1 MTCAACAASVE
12 KAITGDSNVKNVQVN
27 FATNTAQLIL
37 QEEANLNNLAKLV
50 KARGYELVISSD
62 ANIREDSGL
71 SRLRNQLYLTLPI
84 TVIVVILS
92 MFIGGFEYKN
102 LVLFILTA
110 LVLTLGGGSFYKS
123 AWRQLKVKSANMDT
137 LVALGTG
144 SAFLF
149 AEINTFWP
157 ELIISESGH
166 QLIYFE
172 SAAVIIAF
180 ILLGKYLEERAM
192 FKTLNAIKVS
202 TNCPL
207 KA

>member
-1 MTCAACAASVE
+1 MSSVLKTVTLPVKGMTCAACAASVE

-84 TVIVVILS
+84 TEFVVLS

-102 LVLFILTA
+102 LVIFILIA
-110 LVLTLGGGSFYKS
+110 LVLTS
-123 AWRQLKVKSANMDT
+123 RR
-137 LVALGTG
+137 
-144 SAFLF
+144 
-149 AEINTFWP
+149 
-157 ELIISESGH
+157 
-166 QLIYFE
+166 
-172 SAAVIIAF
+172 VI
-180 ILLGKYLEERAM
+180 L
-192 FKTLNAIKVS
+192 
-202 TNCPL
+202 
-207 KA
+207 